1 VTTPATPVP
10 ARPAPPPVG
19 RWILLT
25 GASGGIGRA
34 TALRLAD
41 VGRVVFA
48 AARRADQL
56 QALAATP
63 PGVRPVVLDVT
74 HAASI
79 DRARDQI
86 MAETGG
92 YGLEVLVNAAGILVL
107 GPVEAVFQTTGRRL
121 DGLLRRAV
129 PLLLRGSLGVT
140 FVWFGALKLAGAS
153 TLPASL
159 IAAITPS
166 VDPDV
171 SEPLVGA
178 FEVALGAGLLLGRWM
193 PVFVAAAALQLAGT
207 FLVLVLRPDVAFVD
221 GNPLRLGVEGGYVV
235 KNLVLL
241 AATAALALHSL
252 TPRPVQGNGSP
263 SRGRPGPGQRDT
275 YRARGMSAG
284 RQPVGEG
291 PRLTMTINGNR
302 EWTL

>member
-1 VTTPATPVP
+1 MTTPATPVP

-56 QALAATP
+56 RP
-63 PGVRPVVLDVT
+63 RRHPGVRPVVLDVT

-107 GPVEAVFQTTGRRL
+107 GPVEAVFQTTGQRL

-129 PLLLRGSLGVT
+129 PLLSRGSLGVT
-140 FVWFGALKLAGAS
+140 FVWFGALKLAGAD
-153 TLPASL
+153 PARVADRRDHPVRGSRR
-159 IAAITPS
+159 
-166 VDPDV
+166 
-171 SEPLVGA
+171 VGA
-178 FEVALGAGLLLGRWM
+178 AGGRLRG
-193 PVFVAAAALQLAGT
+193 PRSAPGCCSAAGCRCSWPRPRCLAGT

-221 GNPLRLGVEGGYVV
+221 GNPLRLGVEVGTWSRTSCCWPRPPPWPCTRSPPDRS
-235 KNLVLL
+235 KATDHRL
-241 AATAALALHSL
+241 ADVQDPDSGTPTAAHA
-252 TPRPVQGNGSP
+252 RRVA
-263 SRGRPGPGQRDT
+263 SRSGRVPG
-275 YRARGMSAG
+275 
-284 RQPVGEG
+284 
-291 PRLTMTINGNR
+291 
-302 EWTL
+302 